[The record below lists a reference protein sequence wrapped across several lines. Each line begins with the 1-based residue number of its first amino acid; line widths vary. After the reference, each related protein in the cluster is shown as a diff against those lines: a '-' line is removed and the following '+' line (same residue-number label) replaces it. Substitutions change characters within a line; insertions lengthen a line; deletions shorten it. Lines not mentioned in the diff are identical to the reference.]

1 MKVDVSII
9 IVNWKTKDFVR
20 NCISSIQRET
30 VGIDYEIVVVDN
42 ASYDGCDE
50 MLKREF
56 PKATFVQAGANLGFA
71 GANNLGFREAKG
83 AALLFLNPDTIIHDR
98 AITKL
103 LTRLHSLPSAGV
115 VGARLLNTDLS
126 FQTSCIKAYPTIFN
140 QMLVSEALQQR
151 FPMWKIWGM
160 AAGFR
165 SSPEPALVEVI
176 SGACIMIKRP
186 VFERIGGFSEEY
198 FMYSEDVDLCLTCEQ
213 RGLLNYYIP
222 DAIIVHHGGGGSSQA
237 GGSAFSNVMFS
248 ESRYHYFMKN
258 RGAAYALAYRFCVTF
273 SGIVRLAIAALALL
287 FRWEASARKQ
297 WLGSIKKW
305 YLIVSWSL
313 GWQKALRSPQ

>member
-20 NCISSIQRET
+20 NCIPSIQRET
-30 VGIDYEIVVVDN
+30 VGINYEIVVVDN

-50 MLKREF
+50 MLGKDYPSARY
-56 PKATFVQAGANLGFA
+56 VQSSLNLGFA

-83 AALLFLNPDTIIHDR
+83 AALLFLNPDTVIHDH
-98 AITKL
+98 AITRL
-103 LTRLHSLPSAGV
+103 LTRLHSLPDAGA

-151 FPMWKIWGM
+151 FPMWRLWGM

-165 SSPEPALVEVI
+165 SSCEPAEVEVV
-176 SGACIMIKRP
+176 SGACIMIKRS
-186 VFERIGGFSEEY
+186 VFERIGGFSEQY
-198 FMYSEDVDLCLTCEQ
+198 FMYSEDVDLCLMCGQ
-213 RGLLNYYIP
+213 SGLRNYYVP

-248 ESRYHYFMKN
+248 ESRYHYFLKN

-287 FRWEASARKQ
+287 FLWEASARKQ

-305 YLIVSWSL
+305 HIIIAWSL
-313 GWQKALRSPQ
+313 GWKKARSSA